1 MRPGENCH
9 PFWNITCLRSKWC
22 HKIKHWILF
31 SHWEREGQ
39 VVSESAVTMTPLI
52 FWDDWMKQSLQLILT
67 FSDFFFY
74 STDSILHQKGVA
86 LTASSGRV
94 LLDSSSGRAPKGS
107 LRLMSVLLSPA
118 VPTVG
123 EVEHDTWA
131 EISLVMAKNTRR
143 KHSRDHWIC
152 WEGDSMFSYML
163 TGLLKLSW
171 KSMASYS
178 AIILFQDIPVH
189 MVLLLQ
195 RKIWWIYKH
204 FFMWFWLNDTLFGLK
219 IIPIMLVPVRSNK
232 WISEVCH
239 MPK

>member
-1 MRPGENCH
+1 M
-9 PFWNITCLRSKWC
+9 L
-22 HKIKHWILF
+22 KIK
-31 SHWEREGQ
+31 
-39 VVSESAVTMTPLI
+39 VVPQNQTLDLI
-52 FWDDWMKQSLQLILT
+52 FPLRKGRTGCQWKCCDYDSSNFLRWLDETESTIDTYLQW
-67 FSDFFFY
+67 FFFFY

-107 LRLMSVLLSPA
+107 LGLMSVLLSPA

-123 EVEHDTWA
+123 EVEHDTWG

-163 TGLLKLSW
+163 TGLLKLSC

-189 MVLLLQ
+189 MVYYCSV
-195 RKIWWIYKH
+195 K
-204 FFMWFWLNDTLFGLK
+204 FGGY
-219 IIPIMLVPVRSNK
+219 IN
-232 WISEVCH
+232 ISSCDFD
-239 MPK
+239 

>member
-1 MRPGENCH
+1 M
-9 PFWNITCLRSKWC
+9 L
-22 HKIKHWILF
+22 KIK
-31 SHWEREGQ
+31 
-39 VVSESAVTMTPLI
+39 VVPQNQTLDLI
-52 FWDDWMKQSLQLILT
+52 FPLRKRRTGCQWKCCDYDSSNFLRWLDETESTIDTYLQW
-67 FSDFFFY
+67 FFFFY

-107 LRLMSVLLSPA
+107 LGLMSVLLSPA

-123 EVEHDTWA
+123 EVEHDTWG

-189 MVLLLQ
+189 MVYYCSV
-195 RKIWWIYKH
+195 K
-204 FFMWFWLNDTLFGLK
+204 FGGY
-219 IIPIMLVPVRSNK
+219 IN
-232 WISEVCH
+232 ISSCDFD
-239 MPK
+239 

>member
-1 MRPGENCH
+1 MIG
-9 PFWNITCLRSKWC
+9 WNRVYNWYLPSVI
-22 HKIKHWILF
+22 
-31 SHWEREGQ
+31 
-39 VVSESAVTMTPLI
+39 
-52 FWDDWMKQSLQLILT
+52 
-67 FSDFFFY
+67 FFFY

-123 EVEHDTWA
+123 EVEHDTWG
-131 EISLVMAKNTRR
+131 EISLVMAKNTGR

-189 MVLLLQ
+189 MVYYCSV
-195 RKIWWIYKH
+195 K
-204 FFMWFWLNDTLFGLK
+204 FGGY
-219 IIPIMLVPVRSNK
+219 IN
-232 WISEVCH
+232 ISSCDFD
-239 MPK
+239 